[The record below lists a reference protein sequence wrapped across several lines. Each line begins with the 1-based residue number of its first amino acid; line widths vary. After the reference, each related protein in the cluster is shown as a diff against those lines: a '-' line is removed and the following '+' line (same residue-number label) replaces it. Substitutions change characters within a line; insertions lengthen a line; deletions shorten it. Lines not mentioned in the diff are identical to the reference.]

1 MPAGFLAP
9 ALDTFFQYFEANAAA
24 SVMRRFLNLCG
35 RTVRLLINPLL
46 FDAVSATNVTLREAK
61 MADEDDYSKQS
72 FEKIKQLYDEFHHAR
87 LLEYIELVNS
97 PKKLFWLNFFSGLAK
112 GLGLTIGTAIV
123 LTLLFKAMQHLIALN
138 IPYLT
143 VWISDWIGQ
152 VSTLLKA
159 TGK

>member
-1 MPAGFLAP
+1 
-9 ALDTFFQYFEANAAA
+9 
-24 SVMRRFLNLCG
+24 
-35 RTVRLLINPLL
+35 
-46 FDAVSATNVTLREAK
+46 

-72 FEKIKQLYDEFHHAR
+72 FETIKRMYDEFHRAR

-123 LTLLFKAMQHLIALN
+123 LTLLFKAMQHLISLN
-138 IPYLT
+138 IAYLT
-143 VWISDWIGQ
+143 VWISEWIGQ

-159 TGK
+159 GK

>member
-1 MPAGFLAP
+1 
-9 ALDTFFQYFEANAAA
+9 
-24 SVMRRFLNLCG
+24 
-35 RTVRLLINPLL
+35 
-46 FDAVSATNVTLREAK
+46 
-61 MADEDDYSKQS
+61 MAQEEDYSKQS
-72 FEKIKQLYDEFHHAR
+72 FEKIKQMYDEFHRAR

-97 PKKLFWLNFFSGLAK
+97 PKKLFWLNFLSGLAK

-123 LTLLFKAMQHLIALN
+123 LTLLFKLTQHLIALN

-152 VSTLLKA
+152 VSTLLKT

>member
-1 MPAGFLAP
+1 
-9 ALDTFFQYFEANAAA
+9 
-24 SVMRRFLNLCG
+24 
-35 RTVRLLINPLL
+35 
-46 FDAVSATNVTLREAK
+46 
-61 MADEDDYSKQS
+61 MAEEDDYSKQS
-72 FEKIKQLYDEFHHAR
+72 LETIKRMYDEFHRAR

-123 LTLLFKAMQHLIALN
+123 LTLLFKAMQHLISLN

-159 TGK
+159 GK